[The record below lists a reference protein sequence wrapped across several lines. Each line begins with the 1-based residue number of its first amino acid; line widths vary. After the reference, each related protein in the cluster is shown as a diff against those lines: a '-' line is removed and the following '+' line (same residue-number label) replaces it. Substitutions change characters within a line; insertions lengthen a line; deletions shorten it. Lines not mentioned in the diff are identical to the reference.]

1 MRSSLKFTN
10 KLNMLCEM
18 ECESKFQI
26 LEYENLNGATDIET
40 AFGLNI
46 IRQSGIKLKQIRIIL
61 DDSSVKIEPGSL
73 SYMKGNTRNKE

>member
-10 KLNMLCEM
+10 KLNMLSEM

-26 LEYENLNGATDIET
+26 LEYENLDGATDVET

-46 IRQSGIKLKQIRIIL
+46 IRQSGINLKQIRIIL
-61 DDSSVKIEPGSL
+61 DDSSSKA
-73 SYMKGNTRNKE
+73 